1 MKNPDSRLIIVN
13 IIVMVLLALSIVI
26 IGYKVTQTLNEK
38 TVDTVITDLKSLNWK
53 DLNNTV
59 GVLSSQGFT
68 QALNNIQGLKV
79 DQVNTVIGDVQGSW
93 DDIRKGLKKFES
105 LDIDDITK
113 TIKQGL
119 TQVESVGNKIQDLDV
134 GKVNTVI
141 GDVQGSWG
149 DIQNGLKKFESLDI
163 DDITKTIKQGL
174 TQVESVGN
182 KIQDLDV
189 GKVNTVIGD
198 VQGSWGDIQNG
209 LKTVNR
215 ISNDLDDNTI
225 TSFKNIINSPS
236 VQTISQNLCDPINIP
251 INAGILGKYPWPIG
265 SLPQKAS
272 NVSIKLPG
280 CSSKTNFDF
289 EDEYDF
295 Y

>member
-26 IGYKVTQTLNEK
+26 IGYKVTQKLNEK

-59 GVLSSQGFT
+59 GVLSSPDFK
-68 QALNNIQGLKV
+68 QALNNIQGLNV

-93 DDIRKGLKKFES
+93 SDIKKGLEKFES
-105 LDIDDITK
+105 LNIEAITK
-113 TIKQGL
+113 TI

-141 GDVQGSWG
+141 GDVQGSWS
-149 DIQNGLKKFESLDI
+149 DIKKGLEKFESLNI
-163 DDITKTIKQGL
+163 DGITNTIKQGM
-174 TQVESVGN
+174 QEFESVGS

-198 VQGSWGDIQNG
+198 VQGSWSDIQNG
-209 LKTVNR
+209 LKNVNR

-236 VQTISQNLCDPINIP
+236 VQTISQNICDPINIP
-251 INAGILGKYPWPIG
+251 LDAGVLVNTKWPFIG
-265 SLPQKAS
+265 EVQIPNKNST
-272 NVSIKLPG
+272 VSIKLPG

>member
-1 MKNPDSRLIIVN
+1 
-13 IIVMVLLALSIVI
+13 MVLLALSIVI
-26 IGYKVTQTLNEK
+26 IGYKVTQKLNEK

-59 GVLSSQGFT
+59 GVLSSPDFK
-68 QALNNIQGLKV
+68 QALNNIQGLNV

-93 DDIRKGLKKFES
+93 SDIKKGLEKFES
-105 LDIDDITK
+105 LNIDDITN

-119 TQVESVGNKIQDLDV
+119 TKVELVGNKIQDLDV
-134 GKVNTVI
+134 GKVNTVL

-163 DDITKTIKQGL
+163 NDITKTIKQGM
-174 TQVESVGN
+174 QEFESVGS

-189 GKVNTVIGD
+189 DQVNTVIGD
-198 VQGSWGDIQNG
+198 VQGSWSDIQNG

-251 INAGILGKYPWPIG
+251 IKAGFLG
-265 SLPQKAS
+265 SLPVVGAIPHKAS
-272 NVSIKLPG
+272 TVSIKLPG

>member
-105 LDIDDITK
+105 LDIDGITK
-113 TIKQGL
+113 TIKQGM
-119 TQVESVGNKIQDLDV
+119 QEFESVG
-134 GKVNTVI
+134 
-141 GDVQGSWG
+141 S
-149 DIQNGLKKFESLDI
+149 
-163 DDITKTIKQGL
+163 
-174 TQVESVGN
+174 

>member
-1 MKNPDSRLIIVN
+1 M
-13 IIVMVLLALSIVI
+13 
-26 IGYKVTQTLNEK
+26 TQTLNEK

-236 VQTISQNLCDPINIP
+236 VQTISKNLCDPINIP
-251 INAGILGKYPWPIG
+251 IKAGMLGTFGWGIGPI
-265 SLPQKAS
+265 PKTAS
-272 NVSIKLPG
+272 TVSIKLPG

>member
-1 MKNPDSRLIIVN
+1 MKNPDSQLIIVN

-26 IGYKVTQTLNEK
+26 IGYKVTQKLNEK

-59 GVLSSQGFT
+59 GVLSSQDFK
-68 QALNNIQGLKV
+68 QALKNIQG
-79 DQVNTVIGDVQGSW
+79 
-93 DDIRKGLKKFES
+93 
-105 LDIDDITK
+105 
-113 TIKQGL
+113 
-119 TQVESVGNKIQDLDV
+119 LDV

-141 GDVQGSWG
+141 GDVQDSWG
-149 DIQNGLKKFESLDI
+149 DIQKGLDKFDSIDIDGIKKTVEDGVTQVKLVGNKIQGLNVDQVNNVIGDVQDSWGDIKKGLEKFDSLNV
-163 DDITKTIKQGL
+163 DDITKTIKQGM
-174 TQVESVGN
+174 QEFESVGS
-182 KIQDLDV
+182 KIKGLDV
-189 GKVNTVIGD
+189 GKLNTVIGD
-198 VQGSWGDIQNG
+198 VRNSWVDIQKG
-209 LKTVNR
+209 LETVNR

-251 INAGILGKYPWPIG
+251 IKAGILGKFPWPVG
-265 SLPQKAS
+265 PVPKTAS
-272 NVSIKLPG
+272 TIPIKLPG

>member
-163 DDITKTIKQGL
+163 DGITKTIKQGM
-174 TQVESVGN
+174 QEFESVGS